1 MEKRLYD
8 KSPRD
13 LLEMIDALQ
22 QMSLKDNIPDR
33 ERDEICASYFTIAEN
48 YTKISDDN
56 YSIDAA
62 GIGIKEILEESLVEI
77 LSDKQS
83 NPEFAKNLLNQLF
96 EHLKK
101 FIQSRVVYQKSL
113 KRKDE
118 SKDDL
123 SDILNQKLV
132 IDIFESISIIDD
144 PNALST
150 TSVELLDNEW
160 DEYIRKFDKKPLDLQ
175 VDVVAPQLL
184 KELDLDSLW
193 VDLPK

>member
-150 TSVELLDNEW
+150 TSVELLDNE
-160 DEYIRKFDKKPLDLQ
+160 
-175 VDVVAPQLL
+175 
-184 KELDLDSLW
+184 
-193 VDLPK
+193 